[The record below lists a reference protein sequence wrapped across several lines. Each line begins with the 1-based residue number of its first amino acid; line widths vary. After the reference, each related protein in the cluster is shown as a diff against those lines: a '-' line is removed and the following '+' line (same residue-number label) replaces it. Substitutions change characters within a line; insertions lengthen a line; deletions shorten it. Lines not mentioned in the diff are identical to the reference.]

1 MIKKAFITGITHKYL
16 PKEIMNRPKMGFGIP
31 ISAWLRGELK
41 QYVIYYLSRERMD
54 AGGIFCPDY
63 VVELRD
69 NFLSSHSDN
78 GHQIWYL
85 LMFEM
90 WREKWL

>member
-1 MIKKAFITGITHKYL
+1 
-16 PKEIMNRPKMGFGIP
+16 
-31 ISAWLRGELK
+31 
-41 QYVIYYLSRERMD
+41 MD